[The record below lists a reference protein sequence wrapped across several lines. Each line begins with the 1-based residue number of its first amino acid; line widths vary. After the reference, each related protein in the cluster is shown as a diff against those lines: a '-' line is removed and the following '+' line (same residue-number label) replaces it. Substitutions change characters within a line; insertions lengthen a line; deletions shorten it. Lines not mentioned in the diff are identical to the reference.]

1 MSRAFSA
8 WCYNLIR
15 IPGALPQAKNEIAPL
30 AAQYAT
36 QRARRPL
43 QRFLVRGSLGEG
55 GNALTLQPRSP
66 IREIRVIRSSLP
78 LCPFVSIR
86 G

>member
-8 WCYNLIR
+8 WCFNLIR

-36 QRARRPL
+36 QRARRP
-43 QRFLVRGSLGEG
+43 FNASLVRGSLGEG

-66 IREIRVIRSSLP
+66 IREIRVIRSSPP